1 MGKVSVVEA
10 LNSVLTNLSSSSDDI
25 EACAVVS
32 IDGLLMA
39 SNFPEDMDVEKIASM
54 AAALLAMGE
63 RTARE
68 LNRGHLEQV
77 FVRGANGL
85 VILMAAGEE
94 LVLATLCSVDAKM
107 GIIFI
112 DMNSAA
118 EEIAKIM

>member
-1 MGKVSVVEA
+1 MGKVSVVDA
-10 LNSVLTNLSSSSDDI
+10 LKSVLTDLSSSSDDI

-39 SNFPEDMDVEKIASM
+39 SNFAEDMDVEKIASM
-54 AAALLAMGE
+54 TAALLAMGE

-85 VILMAAGEE
+85 VILMSAGDE
-94 LVLATLCSVDAKM
+94 LVLVTLCSIDAKM
-107 GIIFI
+107 GAIFLN
-112 DMNSAA
+112 MNSAA

>member
-1 MGKVSVVEA
+1 MGKVSVVDA
-10 LNSVLTNLSSSSDDI
+10 LKSVLTDLSSSSDDI

-39 SNFPEDMDVEKIASM
+39 SNFAEDMDVEKIASM
-54 AAALLAMGE
+54 TAALLAMGE

-85 VILMAAGEE
+85 VILMSAGDE
-94 LVLATLCSVDAKM
+94 LVLVTLCSIDAKM
-107 GIIFI
+107 GAIFLN
-112 DMNSAA
+112 MNSAA
-118 EEIAKIM
+118 AEIAKIM

>member
-10 LNSVLTNLSSSSDDI
+10 LNSVLAKLSSSSDDI

-39 SNFPEDMDVEKIASM
+39 SNFPEEMDVEKIASM

-77 FVRGANGL
+77 FVRGADGL
-85 VILMAAGEE
+85 VILMSAGEE
-94 LVLATLCSVDAKM
+94 LVLATLCSIDAKM
-107 GIIFI
+107 GLIFL
-112 DMNSAA
+112 DMNRAA
-118 EEIAKIM
+118 EDISKIM

>member
-1 MGKVSVVEA
+1 MGKVSVVDA
-10 LNSVLTNLSSSSDDI
+10 LKSVLADLSSSSDDI

-39 SNFPEDMDVEKIASM
+39 SNFAEDMDVEKIASM
-54 AAALLAMGE
+54 TAALLAMGE

-85 VILMAAGEE
+85 VILMSAGDE
-94 LVLATLCSVDAKM
+94 LVLVTLCSIDAKM
-107 GIIFI
+107 GAIFLN
-112 DMNSAA
+112 MNSAA
-118 EEIAKIM
+118 AEIAKIM